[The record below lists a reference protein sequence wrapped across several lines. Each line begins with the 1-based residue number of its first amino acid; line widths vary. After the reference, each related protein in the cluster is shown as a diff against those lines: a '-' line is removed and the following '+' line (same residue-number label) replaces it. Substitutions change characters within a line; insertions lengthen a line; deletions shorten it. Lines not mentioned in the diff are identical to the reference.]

1 MMKELKSAC
10 YRKQNCNYY
19 TQFLLLLC
27 IVFLFTG
34 FAATVRAEEAKPG
47 DKVTIVTP
55 GTEARL
61 CPEPGCGPDKHLTR
75 IPEGT
80 AFTIQNTDVFTIGTF
95 KVTWFEVVYDQ
106 QRGWISIYD
115 TDKAKK

>member
-1 MMKELKSAC
+1 MKDLKLA
-10 YRKQNCNYY
+10 RGPKQNCHHC
-19 TQFLLLLC
+19 TQFLLVLL
-27 IVFLFTG
+27 IVYLFTG
-34 FAATVRAEEAKPG
+34 VAATVWAEDAKPG
-47 DKVTIVTP
+47 DKVTIVTA

-61 CPEPGCGPDKHLTR
+61 CPDPGCGPDKHLAR

-80 AFTIQNTDVFTIGTF
+80 AFTIQNTDVFAIGTF
-95 KVTWFEVVYDQ
+95 KVTWFEVIYEQ